1 MGEAGMM
8 VTLSQRK
15 WGWGM
20 SIVPIHQPFLK
31 KSFLFWID
39 FRLPK
44 NRCHRHTNE
53 YK

>member
-1 MGEAGMM
+1 MGEAGM
-8 VTLSQRK
+8 VVDTFSEEV
-15 WGWGM
+15 GM
-20 SIVPIHQPFLK
+20 GNVNCANSSTFFK

-44 NRCHRHTNE
+44 RCHRHTNE